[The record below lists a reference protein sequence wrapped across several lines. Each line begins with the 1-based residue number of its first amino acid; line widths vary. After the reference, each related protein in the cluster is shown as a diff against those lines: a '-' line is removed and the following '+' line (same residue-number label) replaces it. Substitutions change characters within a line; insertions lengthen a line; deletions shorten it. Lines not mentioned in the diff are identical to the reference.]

1 MMDFNLI
8 LLLVGLG
15 LLLLVSVFVLL
26 GCFAGLKKEL
36 NCAAIAFVVLLLTL
50 LVFGNSSTILDAD
63 GSLLKTFIQGIPS
76 SAETIW
82 DCVVAIAQSSIPG
95 GAEIFAEGTK
105 SYAFLYSVVG
115 GLARGVML
123 IVGTFIMFILSAIGI
138 GIYRLVTRIVAH
150 SKAKRRAAAGIEEQ
164 EPEADKVIADNV
176 LVAQSEAGD
185 AEGVMITAGK
195 EPVNKKATKHRV
207 WAGCLAGLRAVIVI
221 IFLLAPVS
229 GVCSVLDAI
238 SPETEK
244 LINESLSGGKQ
255 NTAANDTALDIAL
268 DFKDAYYD
276 SALGKFI
283 EGSQFFFKDSFST
296 HLFDSAFTI
305 EGEKN
310 DIEIREEAIVIIE
323 AVNALE
329 GNTNLKEL
337 GQVQLENALD
347 ALKDSE
353 LLVEVMPVV
362 VEVAYYLQ
370 DENGLSLK
378 DVLFASKQQ
387 AAFLQL
393 RQLDWDKNIE
403 VLLDVV
409 KEAYKL
415 GILEDDFNVLTMDAE
430 QLSVTLAK
438 LAESDAVSSLLN
450 IAIQTALKLPKIT
463 EVVGELPAAD
473 LSDFSWAQEYQT
485 IVALYAQFQK
495 FGITSFENFD
505 AKALVEDIL
514 NDEEKL
520 QVVVDLINKVT
531 ELQLVNKVAYNAA
544 IGYVSNI
551 KLVKDAGTDVVQAV
565 KDLSKVNWS
574 EDINIYVEALV
585 KALELVE
592 FEEGLKV
599 NVDYLNLD
607 VEVLHDVVDTLFAT
621 ESFEKLLPIAANI
634 ALGLPKVQ
642 ELLGNQE
649 VVINTAN
656 INWNQDF
663 TTLVN
668 IYGEFQ
674 NLEVKSVDEFKDAL
688 ALVKRVFADEAKVE
702 SVKSILGQLA
712 DTTLFND
719 VVVPAANAI
728 VTKVIAEKA
737 PSFDGILDLTQLT
750 EEEWKN
756 DFASLVNIAQ
766 NVYDICGFDFNLAA
780 INFDEVGGEL
790 GTEVIDL
797 LLNLNL
803 LGNDETKNQL
813 VLAALAQFKV
823 FDEET
828 IANID
833 LSGVIWDSDGEYS
846 ENANLQAILTIVAK
860 MAKIEGVDV
869 NKLTFDWN
877 AILENDDTYEYI
889 VDLLDVVVDSKLIL
903 ELVPSLLEKF
913 VVPQL
918 DKFEDED
925 GTLNEV
931 INGLESE
938 ALVLEVQKLVDVV
951 KAVVELNVLKVKE
964 EGIQAI
970 DFANTDAIKTIIN
983 GIFDCQLIDGYEGR
997 LVRILLKVT
1006 GLFPELEK
1014 GIFDHV
1020 DFDKEQELLIA
1031 AIDELEIVLQDED
1044 FLSFDENG
1052 KLVLKK
1058 EFFLE
1063 DETLDAFLGALKVL
1077 FGEYSAAGSVDGSQI
1092 VEAILPEVINK
1103 FVIKLIPEQFAELA
1117 EILNLENAHP
1127 RLLADDI
1134 RKVLYV
1140 AEILVDEQ
1148 VQLYFKENDYN
1159 FAGGAEALQ
1168 EVISTIFDLNM
1179 VHGSE
1184 AELVAWAL
1192 NYVQKSAK
1200 LDVEVFTA
1208 EHFANVDWELEVDLI
1223 NELLAD
1229 VIKLTNINK
1238 VSTVNSLINFIKE
1251 KGFLSDDF
1259 LEEINYKVV
1268 VEIIEDVFNLQLVEE
1283 LLPVGLEYA
1292 LKLAKEKDFDL
1303 SFLGETMTGELLV
1316 EDLMSIVDA
1325 LEVAVYDIQIFEYK
1339 KAGWKGEL
1347 PELQYV
1353 TEILDIIVNL
1363 NLVKLNENDL
1373 LTFVVKKFI
1382 PANDFVND
1390 TDFAFDA
1397 PFELAADVEVIK
1409 EVLAVVYDLIHA
1421 NNITKVEQVV
1431 AFFKEKWYTNT
1442 DLVKDYN
1449 LYGVADLIE
1458 VVSDLQLLQ
1467 QALFAAMD
1475 NVTELDALKKLG
1487 DFSSLTSL
1495 SKEELVSDLKT
1506 IADVI
1511 RLAVDANLLQ
1521 YYELHDLE
1529 PIEYAKL
1536 AQVLETVGTL
1546 NVLNKCASTILPSVL
1561 NNVLANNANLNIEYE
1576 FTTADFAEINWA
1588 SETKLLGEALVELG
1602 ALCEVNNLDSLSDI
1616 LLFVHNKD
1624 FLNSA
1629 VVTTENANKL
1639 VEVLDILVESK
1650 LVQAALPAGLEFGLN
1665 IAKQQ
1670 GLDLTF
1676 LKGELTGEELLSDL
1690 NVIVEILRNAVDFG
1704 AVEYVAT
1711 GDIADIDASYL
1722 VNIVAL
1728 LEELNILTCA
1738 QTEWTALV
1746 VGFIEP
1752 LVKID
1757 LKSSALDYSYVN
1769 YAAENELLQQAVQ
1782 LLGELLSSENID
1794 SISDIKQFIENKDYL
1809 NVNAYNDNAIDNAQE
1824 LVLLLAQSELV
1835 ALNLTELFEFGIDYA
1850 SNLTKLDLSFL
1861 SDRFAAE
1868 ELQEDLRT
1876 LVAISEHAVE
1886 FGIVDVIF
1894 LGDAEINVN
1903 PVIEAVK
1910 LLEEMNILSVTNDNI
1925 AALVFN
1931 MFAPKLGIE
1940 EVTAADF
1947 VDVNFAK
1954 ENAILV
1960 EIIKEVGALL
1970 EVEGLE
1976 TVAEVVSFV
1985 VDKDYLYVD
1994 KYEQIYSDEAIDVV
2008 CNILKLAVSSDLVQL
2023 KLVEVFNYAVTL
2035 IPENLDV
2042 EFLKNSVTTEEL
2054 VSDVDVLIEIIKLA
2068 VEFGALDYVFTGNI
2082 EVVNLDILVKIVALF
2097 EELNL
2102 LTNNNKQITALVYNL
2117 VYDKLGVNQKARNA
2131 SVVAEE
2137 FANINYA
2144 NENVKLQEV
2153 IALVKNLQNDFEL
2166 TSLEDVIAFVKDG
2179 AYKDYKAFKP
2189 EVYTHAQEIVNAVVD
2204 FELVQ
2209 YGLPTLLDLGLDKAN
2224 AAGVDLTYLSGVF
2237 NGAELAS
2244 DIKVLVNE
2252 AVYWLR
2258 DLGVLDV
2265 LETKELKG
2273 QYVGALADTVR
2284 ALKDV
2289 NLATYKQ
2296 ETLVTILTNLIY
2308 KNVIKYEGEIT
2319 ENYFDGIDW
2328 LAEIDNVADAIDE
2341 FADIVETFGVYY
2353 GLLSVEGIKEF
2364 INNEAKNF
2372 EIYNDEELLN
2382 NVADVI
2388 LAISKS
2394 DALSAELEFGQEYLI
2409 SFLAAKDIYLSSI
2422 LSTKEQLQEDLVVL
2436 ANAVKVVYPSNVLG
2450 YALCGEEL
2458 NQEHFAELVNAVE
2471 QILALNVLSDS
2482 KADILDV
2489 VFTKLGVNVNKVAL
2503 ECIDWNAEIEVIGE
2517 LLFAANDLLV
2527 TLELTRIADVLS
2539 LNVKEYLTV
2548 NYNTN
2553 DILTDINDLLAVV
2566 IESQLVEETLFALS
2580 ERFLTAEAV
2589 VGFADLHNIYNNFQE
2604 LEADI
2609 INVMAA
2615 INGVIELDLCSFLVE
2630 GDDIPY
2636 EKVDAIEAIITNLF
2650 GLNYINNEGRIA
2662 ELAAK
2667 TTSIDS
2673 SNVDFSQIDLIGD
2686 AELIVAAYKDLLPIL
2701 TDSEFFI
2708 KNVQDLSPIVI
2719 NDIKYWLKDEFV
2731 SAIKSSALNVLKT
2744 TLIRN
2749 TNGAI
2754 LLLLIPVFKV
2764 VLPDYY
2770 EAIDPERLTVEQLT
2784 EDFNSMVDLARELKD
2799 INFSDVKNGV
2809 IFTSEIESLIINAI
2823 NTISTLNLLDGRFEK
2838 VVLVTADRLDS
2849 KRIYSY
2855 YFDKELYNFTD
2866 VSYDHDAQVLVE
2878 MLKVVFDLVEA
2889 EGIDTFGEAKAFFT
2903 NKQNIKD
2910 LAKDAAQVERLGTI
2924 ARLFTSLDL
2933 VNHNILPV
2941 YNEALESFVA
2951 KYIGSDLANV
2961 SDVYTTSEAMNAE
2974 LSTLIDIVRDLIKF
2988 GALDI
2993 LQGATINYDQ
3003 AELVKDILNNIAS
3016 LQYVNAKKVQLLEF
3030 VDNKVS
3036 FDLSQINIASMD
3048 LVNDLAIL
3056 GEIYE
3061 QLIPVLLSEHNPFTT
3076 LDAIKALT
3084 IVKSDLYALI
3094 YDYQSIY
3101 PSVVRLTSEISIAS
3115 DLVKLAAEKVGARL
3129 SGLLLEVYEIVD
3141 IQNASD
3147 AEIIEDILV
3156 VADILTHVEKL
3167 DLLRKVLY
3175 KEDIYV
3181 TDSETFAALV
3191 ESVFELNLVD
3201 NKFAELLVLGL
3212 EKVLNLDLTDVDLST
3227 VDADAEQALI
3237 VEVVRNCVVIANSL
3251 GVEKLSEVKPYIKDT
3266 LSAVKADVKEAVE
3279 LIKNKQ
3285 VKAAIKALIETV
3297 VAEGRKVN
3305 GAACLELVDLASE
3318 SELVVKFALPIYEQ
3332 LIAPRFTGTLAE
3344 LIDLSD
3350 YTEEMIAEDLIL
3362 VAKIAHSIYDSKI
3375 YQVILTKA
3383 LPGEEVIPYVE
3394 DIVRNA
3400 CELNILD
3407 IKVEDLAIV
3416 LEKVYGSHIDLSAI
3430 DFGAI
3435 DFSADK
3441 EIFASL
3447 VEYGYVLAE
3456 QILAN
3461 GLNRNLVFNTVA
3473 YNAVV
3478 DAYEVAIDTT
3488 FVQVLAPQVMKAT
3501 FSLASEKLGGTIAK
3515 LINALDINSIADEE
3529 LLQDL
3534 PVYAEILRDLEAVNA
3549 YALVLNKEDIT
3560 ITDADAYAKLVED
3573 VFALV
3578 LVDNKFG
3585 ELLVKVVEKVL
3596 NVDLSNVDM
3605 NAVDYDAE
3613 QALIVEAVRNGVV
3626 IANSL
3631 GVEKLSEVKPYLV
3644 NTLSAVKADVKEA
3657 VELIKNKQV
3666 KAAIK
3671 ALIETVVAEGRKAN
3685 GAACLELVDLA
3696 SESELVVKFALP
3708 IYEQLIASRFT
3719 GTLAVVADLSDYS
3732 EELFREDLGLVA
3744 KIAHSI
3750 YDSKIYQVILTK
3762 ALPGEEVIPYL
3773 EDIVR
3778 NACELNILDVKKADV
3793 LVVAQ
3798 AVLDKLGVTEY
3809 IRKVDKD
3816 FDLAQYD
3823 LDSVSFKADA
3833 EIYASMVPYAY
3844 EVMEGLFESGL
3855 NSSFFANTDAIYA
3868 LVEIYTISIETTL
3881 VKSFAEKVFAVVD
3894 KLNNRLPI
3902 TINVNEEEVLYNIS
3916 DFLFGLIELGV
3927 FSNDGID
3934 FTDAA
3939 TIEMM
3944 KQSVYDSVVL
3954 PQKLQTLINRVLSRA
3969 YAYGVVP
3976 FNWDIIDVKHEV
3988 KVAYALA
3995 KQALSFVQEN
4005 ASRIKALDLSMLA
4018 DAEVQADLT
4027 EMIETI
4033 SESSFVEQLFF
4044 PFVEGTFNA
4053 LTLGYTDGVMIYDA
4067 TLEDVVTYSVPNF
4080 WKVVNA
4086 VYEIT
4091 EFKPSNINVEAIL
4104 SNLDAVAEIVEVIC
4118 TDKMTKDNIAKVMIT
4133 GVEFFTSYDF
4143 TDAQVEGLLA
4153 INFANEVPYYN
4164 AFFAELQETYDATH
4178 FALSLSSIKNPQVLE
4193 GLADALEAILPSEL
4207 VELLAMTG
4215 AKAVNNRI
4223 VKKVSA
4229 GMYELLD
4236 ERLNDEAYT
4245 TELLIEDLYA
4255 VAKLM
4260 RLGAQSNVIGNTQ
4273 DFAAWNFDVIRQII
4287 TIAFDTN
4294 IAQGYEADFAEF
4306 VIERVPQINELYDE
4320 SVVVA
4325 DWEAEALAIVNA
4337 LESLVND
4344 GVTDV
4349 NNIDVDAI
4357 SGQTVEC
4364 ILESEI
4370 LSNLIIDMINA
4381 KLEEQDLDEYYVVTK
4396 AKLDAVVDW
4405 DAELNAINE
4414 LTALMNGINNGN
4426 IELAEIISECKD
4438 IRNNT
4443 VLVNDILISCAGH
4456 IVPKLPIISD
4466 YYNDSI
4472 VINDWAVELDA
4483 IIVAFETLDGKHVD
4497 TMEDPIENLNG
4508 EIIIACLGS
4517 VILTEAFI
4525 EEFNKNLD
4533 NLGLASYYVVTEEKV
4548 NAVDTAEKWDKE
4560 LVAIQKLEAV
4570 VASIQDNTITMQ
4582 GLKDAQKEV
4591 ESTII
4596 AKEIFNAVLN
4606 ANDEEVP
4613 TYNLISIKKAIEIGS
4628 SKGNNQYTTE
4638 KYYIEGTVKGLY
4650 NTTYGNM
4657 YITDGTNEILVYG
4670 LYSADGSLRYDKMTN
4685 KPIDGDRVVIYG
4697 VLGQYSGNPQ
4707 FKNAWLIDH
4716 SHTHEYVSGLCS
4728 CGAKDPDFVI
4738 PEPKEISISEAI
4750 AIGSSKSHNTYT
4762 LEKYIIE
4769 GTVTGLYNTT
4779 YGNFYVTDGTNKI
4792 NVYGLYSADGS
4803 LRYDKLP
4810 TKPVDGDKVVI
4821 VGVLGSYNGTPQF
4834 KNAYLLS
4841 VEAPLPPHVH
4851 VFVEGKCE
4859 CGEED
4864 PNYVPHQ
4871 HVFVDGKCECGEED
4885 PNYIAKITIAEAIA
4899 LGEAQA
4905 NGTNTVDKYYIEGTV
4920 TGLYNATS
4928 GYFYVTDGTNQI
4940 LVYGLYNSDGTKKYN
4955 EMDVKPVD
4963 GDKVV
4968 LLTVVSQ
4975 SNYEVQLKDAWLVN
4989 CDHTHNFSTPYC
5001 PCGAKDPNYQEPSY
5015 TTISVFEA
5023 IQLASSQNNNQYTTE
5038 KYYVY
5043 VEIVEVTDTKNGSM
5057 YVTDGLNTIFVN
5069 GLYSA
5074 DGSVRYDSLDYK
5086 PQAGDVIIL
5095 YGVLGQSK
5103 GTSQFSN
5110 AWLIDVE

>member
-82 DCVVAIAQSSIPG
+82 DCVVALAQSNVPG

-164 EPEADKVIADNV
+164 EPEADKVIAENV

-485 IVALYAQFQK
+485 IVDLYAQFQK

-574 EDINIYVEALV
+574 EDINIYVKALV

-728 VTKVIAEKA
+728 VTKVIAEKT

-833 LSGVIWDSDGEYS
+833 LSGVIWNSDGEYS

-869 NKLTFDWN
+869 NKFTFDWN

-983 GIFDCQLIDGYEGR
+983 GIFDCQLIDVYEGR

-1077 FGEYSAAGSVDGSQI
+1077 FGEYSAAGYVDGSQI

-1117 EILNLENAHP
+1117 EILNLENVHP

-1442 DLVKDYN
+1442 DLVRDYN

-1711 GDIADIDASYL
+1711 GDIADIDVSYL

-1910 LLEEMNILSVTNDNI
+1910 LLEEMNILTVTNDNI

-2341 FADIVETFGVYY
+2341 LADIVQTFGVYY

-2539 LNVKEYLTV
+2539 VNVKEYLTV

-2673 SNVDFSQIDLIGD
+2673 SNVDFSQIDLISD
-2686 AELIVAAYKDLLPIL
+2686 AKLIVAAYKDLLPIL

-2719 NDIKYWLKDEFV
+2719 NDIKYWLKDEFL
-2731 SAIKSSALNVLKT
+2731 SAVKSSALNVLKT
-2744 TLIRN
+2744 TLIKN

-2961 SDVYTTSEAMNAE
+2961 SDVYTKSEAMNAE

-3056 GEIYE
+3056 GESYE

-3094 YDYQSIY
+3094 YDYQFIY

-3212 EKVLNLDLTDVDLST
+3212 EKVLNLDLTDVNLST

-3237 VEVVRNCVVIANSL
+3237 VEV
-3251 GVEKLSEVKPYIKDT
+3251 
-3266 LSAVKADVKEAVE
+3266 
-3279 LIKNKQ
+3279 
-3285 VKAAIKALIETV
+3285 
-3297 VAEGRKVN
+3297 
-3305 GAACLELVDLASE
+3305 
-3318 SELVVKFALPIYEQ
+3318 
-3332 LIAPRFTGTLAE
+3332 
-3344 LIDLSD
+3344 
-3350 YTEEMIAEDLIL
+3350 
-3362 VAKIAHSIYDSKI
+3362 
-3375 YQVILTKA
+3375 
-3383 LPGEEVIPYVE
+3383 
-3394 DIVRNA
+3394 
-3400 CELNILD
+3400 
-3407 IKVEDLAIV
+3407 
-3416 LEKVYGSHIDLSAI
+3416 
-3430 DFGAI
+3430 
-3435 DFSADK
+3435 
-3441 EIFASL
+3441 
-3447 VEYGYVLAE
+3447 
-3456 QILAN
+3456 
-3461 GLNRNLVFNTVA
+3461 
-3473 YNAVV
+3473 
-3478 DAYEVAIDTT
+3478 
-3488 FVQVLAPQVMKAT
+3488 
-3501 FSLASEKLGGTIAK
+3501 
-3515 LINALDINSIADEE
+3515 
-3529 LLQDL
+3529 
-3534 PVYAEILRDLEAVNA
+3534 
-3549 YALVLNKEDIT
+3549 
-3560 ITDADAYAKLVED
+3560 
-3573 VFALV
+3573 
-3578 LVDNKFG
+3578 
-3585 ELLVKVVEKVL
+3585 
-3596 NVDLSNVDM
+3596 
-3605 NAVDYDAE
+3605 
-3613 QALIVEAVRNGVV
+3613 VRNGVV

-3631 GVEKLSEVKPYLV
+3631 GVEKLSEVKPYIKD
-3644 NTLSAVKADVKEA
+3644 TLSAVKADVKEA

-3778 NACELNILDVKKADV
+3778 NAAMLNILDVKKADV

-3944 KQSVYDSVVL
+3944 KQSVYDSVAL

-4426 IELAEIISECKD
+4426 IKLDEIISECKD

-4613 TYNLISIKKAIEIGS
+4613 TYNLISIKKAI
-4628 SKGNNQYTTE
+4628 
-4638 KYYIEGTVKGLY
+4638 
-4650 NTTYGNM
+4650 
-4657 YITDGTNEILVYG
+4657 
-4670 LYSADGSLRYDKMTN
+4670 
-4685 KPIDGDRVVIYG
+4685 
-4697 VLGQYSGNPQ
+4697 
-4707 FKNAWLIDH
+4707 
-4716 SHTHEYVSGLCS
+4716 
-4728 CGAKDPDFVI
+4728 
-4738 PEPKEISISEAI
+4738 
-4750 AIGSSKSHNTYT
+4750 
-4762 LEKYIIE
+4762 
-4769 GTVTGLYNTT
+4769 
-4779 YGNFYVTDGTNKI
+4779 
-4792 NVYGLYSADGS
+4792 
-4803 LRYDKLP
+4803 
-4810 TKPVDGDKVVI
+4810 
-4821 VGVLGSYNGTPQF
+4821 
-4834 KNAYLLS
+4834 
-4841 VEAPLPPHVH
+4841 
-4851 VFVEGKCE
+4851 
-4859 CGEED
+4859 
-4864 PNYVPHQ
+4864 
-4871 HVFVDGKCECGEED
+4871 
-4885 PNYIAKITIAEAIA
+4885 
-4899 LGEAQA
+4899 
-4905 NGTNTVDKYYIEGTV
+4905 
-4920 TGLYNATS
+4920 
-4928 GYFYVTDGTNQI
+4928 
-4940 LVYGLYNSDGTKKYN
+4940 
-4955 EMDVKPVD
+4955 
-4963 GDKVV
+4963 
-4968 LLTVVSQ
+4968 
-4975 SNYEVQLKDAWLVN
+4975 
-4989 CDHTHNFSTPYC
+4989 
-5001 PCGAKDPNYQEPSY
+5001 
-5015 TTISVFEA
+5015 
-5023 IQLASSQNNNQYTTE
+5023 
-5038 KYYVY
+5038 
-5043 VEIVEVTDTKNGSM
+5043 
-5057 YVTDGLNTIFVN
+5057 
-5069 GLYSA
+5069 
-5074 DGSVRYDSLDYK
+5074 
-5086 PQAGDVIIL
+5086 
-5095 YGVLGQSK
+5095 
-5103 GTSQFSN
+5103 
-5110 AWLIDVE
+5110 